1 MRRRRIESLVKRHIA
16 PSFPELTLVR
26 DLLVRWDGDPIVRGF
41 VFDRSRR
48 NASMVRM
55 EVFAQPLFVPAE
67 GVGLSVAQELGE
79 FLFDEV
85 ASEVE
90 LLEGM
95 RALAEHEGRA
105 FLQRVSDCAALA
117 QTVPAMP
124 PDRMDD
130 RLGDEI
136 RAYCMVWLGRTAE
149 ARDVLDVL
157 IHELRAFEVEY
168 EFELLSRVRH
178 VKQTLERSDD
188 EARELLST
196 WAGGTVRA
204 LGLRR

>member
-1 MRRRRIESLVKRHIA
+1 MNRRRVERLVKRHIA

-41 VFDRSRR
+41 VFRRSR
-48 NASMVRM
+48 AHSSPVRM
-55 EVFAQPLFVPAE
+55 EVFAQPLLVPAD
-67 GVGLSVAQELGE
+67 VIGLSVAQELGQ
-79 FLFDEV
+79 FLFDDV
-85 ASEVE
+85 ASEIE

-95 RALAEHEGRA
+95 RALAEHEGRT
-105 FLQRVSDCAALA
+105 FLGRVSDCGALA

-124 PDRMDD
+124 PDRMDG
-130 RLGDEI
+130 RLGDES

-178 VKQTLERSDD
+178 VKQTLERSEH
-188 EARELLST
+188 EARDLLSA
-196 WAGGTVRA
+196 WADGTSRA
-204 LGLRR
+204 LGLPR

>member
-1 MRRRRIESLVKRHIA
+1 VRRSRIESLVKRHIA

-41 VFDRSRR
+41 AFARSRTH
-48 NASMVRM
+48 ASMVRM
-55 EVFAQPLFVPAE
+55 EVFAQPLFVPANV
-67 GVGLSVAQELGE
+67 VGGSLTQELGQ

-85 ASEVE
+85 ASEIE

-95 RALAEHEGRA
+95 RALAEHEGQA
-105 FLQRVSDCAALA
+105 FLRRVSDCSALA
-117 QTVPAMP
+117 QTVPSMAAA
-124 PDRMDD
+124 RMDD

-149 ARDVLDVL
+149 ARAVLDVL
-157 IHELRAFEVEY
+157 IHELRAFELES

-188 EARELLST
+188 EARELLAK
-196 WAGGTVRA
+196 WAQGTARA
-204 LGLRR
+204 LRLGR

>member
-1 MRRRRIESLVKRHIA
+1 VRRRRIESLVKRHIA

-41 VFDRSRR
+41 VFGRSRAH
-48 NASMVRM
+48 ASMVRM
-55 EVFAQPLFVPAE
+55 EVFAQPLFVPADAV
-67 GVGLSVAQELGE
+67 GVSVGQELGQ

-85 ASEVE
+85 ASEIE

-105 FLQRVSDCAALA
+105 FLRRVSDCAALA
-117 QTVPAMP
+117 QSVPAMAP
-124 PDRMDD
+124 ERMDD

-149 ARDVLDVL
+149 ARAVLDVL
-157 IHELRAFEVEY
+157 LHELRAFEVEA

-196 WAGGTVRA
+196 WAAGTARA
-204 LGLRR
+204 LRLGR

>member
-41 VFDRSRR
+41 AFGRSRTHL
-48 NASMVRM
+48 SMVRM
-55 EVFAQPLFVPAE
+55 EVFAQPLFVPADV
-67 GVGLSVAQELGE
+67 VGLSVAQELGQ
-79 FLFDEV
+79 FLFDEI

-90 LLEGM
+90 LLEAM
-95 RALAEHEGRA
+95 RVLAEHEGRA
-105 FLQRVSDCAALA
+105 FLRQVSDCASLA
-117 QTVPAMP
+117 QAVPTMP

-136 RAYCMVWLGRTAE
+136 RAYCMIWLGRTAE
-149 ARDVLDVL
+149 AQAVLDVL
-157 IHELRAFEVEY
+157 VHELRAFEVEY

-188 EARELLST
+188 EARDLLKT
-196 WAGGTVRA
+196 WAAGTARA
-204 LGLRR
+204 LRLRR

>member
-41 VFDRSRR
+41 VFRRSG
-48 NASMVRM
+48 AHTSMVRM
-55 EVFAQPLFVPAE
+55 EVFAQPLFVPAD
-67 GVGLSVAQELGE
+67 VIGLSVAQELGQ

-85 ASEVE
+85 ASEIE

-105 FLQRVSDCAALA
+105 FLRRVSDCAALA
-117 QTVPAMP
+117 QTVRAMP
-124 PDRMDD
+124 SDRMDD

-136 RAYCMVWLGRTAE
+136 RAYCMIWLGRTAE
-149 ARDVLDVL
+149 AQAVLEVL

-178 VKQTLERSDD
+178 VKQTLERSDR
-188 EARELLST
+188 EARDLLRT
-196 WAGGTVRA
+196 WAGGTARA

>member
-41 VFDRSRR
+41 AFARSRKH
-48 NASMVRM
+48 ASMVRM
-55 EVFAQPLFVPAE
+55 EVFAQPLFVPADV
-67 GVGLSVAQELGE
+67 VGLSVAQELGQ
-79 FLFDEV
+79 FLFDDV
-85 ASEVE
+85 ASEIE

-105 FLQRVSDCAALA
+105 FLRRVSDCAALA

-124 PDRMDD
+124 PGRMDG

-149 ARDVLDVL
+149 ARDILDVL

-178 VKQTLERSDD
+178 VKQTLERSDH
-188 EARELLST
+188 EARELLRT
-196 WAGGTVRA
+196 WADGTARA
-204 LGLRR
+204 LGLPR

>member
-1 MRRRRIESLVKRHIA
+1 MRRRRIESLVKRHIV

-41 VFDRSRR
+41 AFARSR
-48 NASMVRM
+48 AHPSMVRM
-55 EVFAQPLFVPAE
+55 EVFAQPLFVPADAI
-67 GVGLSVAQELGE
+67 GLSVAQELGQ

-85 ASEVE
+85 ASEIE

-105 FLQRVSDCAALA
+105 FLRRVSDCAALV

-149 ARDVLDVL
+149 AQAVLDVL
-157 IHELRAFEVEY
+157 IHELRAFEAES

-178 VKQTLERSDD
+178 VKQTLERSER
-188 EARELLST
+188 EARDLLGK
-196 WAGGTVRA
+196 WATGTARA
-204 LGLRR
+204 LGLQR

>member
-1 MRRRRIESLVKRHIA
+1 MKRRRVERLVKRHIA

-41 VFDRSRR
+41 AFDRSRMH
-48 NASMVRM
+48 ASLVRM
-55 EVFAQPLFVPAE
+55 EVFAQPLFVPAD
-67 GVGLSVAQELGE
+67 VVALSVAQELGQ

-105 FLQRVSDCAALA
+105 FLRRVSDCAALA
-117 QTVPAMP
+117 QTVRAMP

-149 ARDVLDVL
+149 AHAVLEVL

-178 VKQTLERSDD
+178 VKQTLERSDR
-188 EARELLST
+188 EAHELLRT
-196 WAGGTVRA
+196 WADGTARA
-204 LGLRR
+204 LGLPR

>member
-1 MRRRRIESLVKRHIA
+1 MRRRRVESLVKRHIA

-41 VFDRSRR
+41 AFARSQMH
-48 NASMVRM
+48 ASLVRM
-55 EVFAQPLFVPAE
+55 EVFAQPLFVPADA
-67 GVGLSVAQELGE
+67 VGLSVAQELGQ
-79 FLFDEV
+79 FLFDDV
-85 ASEVE
+85 ASEIE

-124 PDRMDD
+124 PERMDD

-136 RAYCMVWLGRTAE
+136 RAYCMIWLGRTAE
-149 ARDVLDVL
+149 AQAVLEVL

-178 VKQTLERSDD
+178 VKQTLERSDH
-188 EARELLST
+188 EARELLKT
-196 WAGGTVRA
+196 WAGGTARA
-204 LGLRR
+204 LRLRR

>member
-1 MRRRRIESLVKRHIA
+1 VKRRRVERLVERHIA

-41 VFDRSRR
+41 AFGRSRMHP
-48 NASMVRM
+48 SMVRM
-55 EVFAQPLFVPAE
+55 EVFAQPLFVPADV
-67 GVGLSVAQELGE
+67 VGRSVAQELGQ

-85 ASEVE
+85 ASEIE

-105 FLQRVSDCAALA
+105 FLRRVSDCAALA
-117 QTVPAMP
+117 QTVPAMAP
-124 PDRMDD
+124 ERIDD

-149 ARDVLDVL
+149 ARAVLDVL
-157 IHELRAFEVEY
+157 IHELRAFEAES
-168 EFELLSRVRH
+168 EFELLGRVRH
-178 VKQTLERSDD
+178 VKQALERSDHA
-188 EARELLST
+188 ARELLRT
-196 WAGGTVRA
+196 WADGTART
-204 LGLRR
+204 LGMAR

>member
-1 MRRRRIESLVKRHIA
+1 MRRRRVERLVKRHIA

-26 DLLVRWDGDPIVRGF
+26 DLLVRWDGDPILRGF
-41 VFDRSRR
+41 VFDRSRMH
-48 NASMVRM
+48 ASLVRM
-55 EVFAQPLFVPAE
+55 EVFAQPLFVPAD
-67 GVGLSVAQELGE
+67 VVALSVAQELGQ

-85 ASEVE
+85 ASEIE

-105 FLQRVSDCAALA
+105 FLQRVSDCAVLA

-124 PDRMDD
+124 QDRMDD

-149 ARDVLDVL
+149 ARAVLDVL
-157 IHELRAFEVEY
+157 IHELREFEVEY

-178 VKQTLERSDD
+178 VSQTLERSDH
-188 EARELLST
+188 EARELLRT
-196 WAGGTVRA
+196 WADGTARA
-204 LGLRR
+204 LGLPR

>member
-1 MRRRRIESLVKRHIA
+1 MRRRRVEHLVKRHIA

-26 DLLVRWDGDPIVRGF
+26 DLLVRWDGDPILRGF
-41 VFDRSRR
+41 AFARSRAH
-48 NASMVRM
+48 ASMVRL
-55 EVFAQPLFVPAE
+55 EVFAQPLFVPADV
-67 GVGLSVAQELGE
+67 VGLAVAQELGQ

-85 ASEVE
+85 ASEIE

-95 RALAEHEGRA
+95 RALAEHDGRA

-117 QTVPAMP
+117 QTVPALP
-124 PDRMDD
+124 SDRLDG

-149 ARDVLDVL
+149 AKAVLEVL
-157 IHELRAFEVEY
+157 IQELRAFEVES

-178 VKQTLERSDD
+178 VKQTLERSNHA
-188 EARELLST
+188 ARELLRT
-196 WAGGTVRA
+196 WADGTARA
-204 LGLRR
+204 LGLPA